1 MVLFALT
8 TVAFASPDG
17 DSLAERQFGVGIA
30 VGAPSGVSGKMYL
43 AADDTRLSD
52 SIMAFQFTV
61 GGDLGQVGDAAMCL
75 DLIYQHEALN
85 SIEDGYLVS
94 PYFGAGLNFGANVMS
109 KSFALGPR
117 GIAGV
122 TVVVPNMPVELYI
135 ESNPTIVVYDVIS
148 WSFDGAFGARYF
160 F

>member
-1 MVLFALT
+1 MLTYVLLAS
-8 TVAFASPDG
+8 AFASPD
-17 DSLAERQFGVGIA
+17 EVRQFGVGFA
-30 VGAPSGVSGKMYL
+30 VGAPSGLSGKMYL
-43 AADDTRLSD
+43 PNNRTSLED
-52 SIMAFQFTV
+52 SVLAFQFTV

-75 DLIYQHEALN
+75 DLVYQVDAMN
-85 SIEDGYLVS
+85 SIDDGYLVS
-94 PYFGAGLNFGANVMS
+94 PYFGAGLNFSANVLN

-122 TVVVPNMPVELYI
+122 TVVVPNMPVELYV
-135 ESNPTIVVYDVIS
+135 ESNPTIIIYDVIS